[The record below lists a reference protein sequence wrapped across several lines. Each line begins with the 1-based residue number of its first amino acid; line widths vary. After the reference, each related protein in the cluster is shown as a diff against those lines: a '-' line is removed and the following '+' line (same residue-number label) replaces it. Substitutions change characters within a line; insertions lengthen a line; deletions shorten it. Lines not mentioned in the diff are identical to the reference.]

1 MLSNRASSLLYDA
14 LYHRIQNRCQRT
26 TEAVNFVDYFLF
38 SPSLSLES
46 KFFSP
51 IFVEIHYLN
60 LELRSR
66 NCTSSKI
73 TVSTN
78 NSATTFSKTILRVPL
93 YNIVVLIASSLR
105 KVTRMGTV
113 VSLTKGRKTDAR
125 LREVEHRL

>member
-26 TEAVNFVDYFLF
+26 TEAVNFVDYSLF

-78 NSATTFSKTILRVPL
+78 NSAFLKTILRVPL

-105 KVTRMGTV
+105 KVMRMGTV

>member
-26 TEAVNFVDYFLF
+26 TEAVNFVDYSLF

-78 NSATTFSKTILRVPL
+78 NSAFLKTILRVPL
-93 YNIVVLIASSLR
+93 YNTVLIASSLR
-105 KVTRMGTV
+105 KVMRMGTV
-113 VSLTKGRKTDAR
+113 VSLTKERKTDAR